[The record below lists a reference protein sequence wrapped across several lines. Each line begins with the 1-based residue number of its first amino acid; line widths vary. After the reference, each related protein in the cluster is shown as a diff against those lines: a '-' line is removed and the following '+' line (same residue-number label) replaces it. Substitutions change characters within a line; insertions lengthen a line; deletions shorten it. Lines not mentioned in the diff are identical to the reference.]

1 MFTYIIIGLVLA
13 MIVAGAYIALRM
25 NTNVRRNE
33 DLIEQARQRALE
45 RSSTKQ
51 FADTT
56 PAVDPYVTS
65 VELSEAMAA
74 IFVHE
79 HAGGP
84 NTLSDEQKRIISTIF
99 DGKPIIPE
107 NISTAPDT
115 DDIWGNRK

>member
-1 MFTYIIIGLVLA
+1 MFTYIIIGLALA
-13 MIVAGAYIALRM
+13 VIVAVAHIVSKM
-25 NTNVRRNE
+25 NASVRRNE
-33 DLIEQARQRALE
+33 DIIEQARQRALE

-107 NISTAPDT
+107 NINAGPVPT
-115 DDIWGNRK
+115 DVWGDRK